1 MQQRGNVVQIER
13 VRCLECGATYTKPV
27 DGGTV
32 HENPGCPRCSYLG
45 WITVSLPAAPA
56 EPPPSAADLLR
67 RPPPR
72 RR

>member
-1 MQQRGNVVQIER
+1 MPEYANVVQIER

-45 WITVSLPAAPA
+45 WIIATIPAPPA
-56 EPPPSAADLLR
+56 ELRRTAADRLR
-67 RPPPR
+67 PLSDRQR
-72 RR
+72 